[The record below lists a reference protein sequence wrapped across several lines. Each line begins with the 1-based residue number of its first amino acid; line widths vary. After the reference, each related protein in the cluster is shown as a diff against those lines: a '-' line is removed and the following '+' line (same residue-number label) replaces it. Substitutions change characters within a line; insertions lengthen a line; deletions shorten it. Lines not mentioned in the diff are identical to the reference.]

1 MKKYELVFS
10 IVFVCYLSY
19 NINEVIYMDARV
31 DSRIPA
37 EIKEQAS
44 KELANHGLSI
54 STYIRMVLTSVAK
67 DGLPKYW
74 GIPNTETMSSI
85 NEVADDLNNHHLK
98 GAHSRQELENLLNE

>member
-1 MKKYELVFS
+1 
-10 IVFVCYLSY
+10 
-19 NINEVIYMDARV
+19 MDARV

-44 KELANHGLSI
+44 KELAEHGLSI

-74 GIPNTETMSSI
+74 GVPNSRTMAAI
-85 NEVADDLNNHHLK
+85 NEVIDDIKDPHLK
-98 GAHSRQELENLLNE
+98 AASTYEELEKLLDE

>member
-1 MKKYELVFS
+1 
-10 IVFVCYLSY
+10 
-19 NINEVIYMDARV
+19 MDARV

-44 KELANHGLSI
+44 KELAAHGLSI

-85 NEVADDLNNHHLK
+85 NEVADDLNDHHLK
-98 GAHSRQELENLLNE
+98 DAHSRQELENLLIE